1 MSPDLLCDTHRG
13 LLRELSTL
21 AAAVHGESTPG
32 RSRLLP
38 DWLGEL
44 VAGLER
50 FGASYLCCRNGD
62 RLGELLCRYLNET
75 YRGYLATVPDRAV
88 ARNLRRRAYD
98 LGPVIA
104 SLGTDPARMLLGWS
118 RHGVLDIRIGGRFE
132 RFLSENGEDLSII
145 AASHGL
151 GAFIAS
157 KRGLPEHLWSDYV
170 VSPHDR
176 SMLADLAGDAWLR
189 QFLSHGVD
197 WLRTH
202 PTDRL
207 RVLDALGWVTALD
220 ERSRGTFEVLV
231 QDWHGSIESA
241 VAAAARLS

>member
-1 MSPDLLCDTHRG
+1 
-13 LLRELSTL
+13 
-21 AAAVHGESTPG
+21 
-32 RSRLLP
+32 
-38 DWLGEL
+38 
-44 VAGLER
+44 
-50 FGASYLCCRNGD
+50 
-62 RLGELLCRYLNET
+62 
-75 YRGYLATVPDRAV
+75 
-88 ARNLRRRAYD
+88 
-98 LGPVIA
+98 
-104 SLGTDPARMLLGWS
+104 
-118 RHGVLDIRIGGRFE
+118 LDIRIGGRFE
-132 RFLSENGEDLSII
+132 RFLSDNGEDLILI

-151 GAFIAS
+151 GAFIAC

-176 SMLADLAGDAWLR
+176 SMLEKLAGDAWLR

-207 RVLDALGWVTALD
+207 TVLDALGWITALD

-231 QDWHGSIESA
+231 QDWHGSLDSA